1 MQIATIGSYPLTLGW
16 LIAFIVLVVIII
28 LFVLSQIPPILAGL
42 IGGVALSRL
51 L

>member
-16 LIAFIVLVVIII
+16 LIAFIVLVVVVVLFII
-28 LFVLSQIPPILAGL
+28 SQIPPVIAGL